1 VHPELEAPANLGK
14 VNNTLNLRDARG
26 KLVRANEVRKVRVV
40 NEIDKQ

>member
-14 VNNTLNLRDARG
+14 VNSALKLRNAQG